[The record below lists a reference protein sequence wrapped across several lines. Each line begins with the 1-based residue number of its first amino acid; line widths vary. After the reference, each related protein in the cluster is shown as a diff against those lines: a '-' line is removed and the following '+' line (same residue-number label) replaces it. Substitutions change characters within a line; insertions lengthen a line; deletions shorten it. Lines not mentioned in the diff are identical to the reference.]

1 MILTDRNY
9 LRTLPTADLLD
20 AAKYT
25 HNELALVLAE
35 RLIEAQADIG
45 RLWGDHAKM
54 VAYWQRKAADAT
66 LDAANQAVRHDADD
80 DI

>member
-35 RLIEAQADIG
+35 RLIEAQAEIG
-45 RLWGDHAKM
+45 RLWGDHTGM
-54 VAYWQRKAADAT
+54 VAHWQRRAADAT
-66 LDAANQAVRHDADD
+66 LDAANQAARHDADD